1 MAIGGFQG
9 YWDED
14 GNWKDGPNPDREEEV
29 RPAIPVIQSWELEE
43 LERRAA
49 AEERWEE
56 EQEEDGPSLE
66 EIASY
71 VALGIFAVGAI
82 ALVVGAAGDKNND
95 NTSPKDT
102 PKGQE
107 ETPSPA
113 PVNNGNGIPAEP
125 APTPKVPVP
134 APAPQPTPGPD
145 KDAPKPETPNPPG
158 RGVGVVGLRN
168 SFS

>member
-1 MAIGGFQG
+1 MGLKG
-9 YWDED
+9 YWGYEYPYPQWHDGED
-14 GNWKDGPNPDREEEV
+14 PDKPEEV
-29 RPAIPVIQSWELEE
+29 RPAIPVMQSWELEE

-71 VALGIFAVGAI
+71 VALGIFAVGTI
-82 ALVVGAAGDKNND
+82 ALVAGAAGGKNND

-102 PKGQE
+102 PKGQEE

-145 KDAPKPETPNPPG
+145 KDVPKPETPNPPG
-158 RGVGVVGLRN
+158 RGVVGLRN